1 MNRISFRDY
10 AAKARAET
18 FSLMAQWLRL
28 ETAGLPG
35 AMRACMAD
43 YPSRGGKALRPLL
56 LRLFGEGLGAP
67 AGRCARLGAACE
79 LFENWALACDDIMDD
94 SLLRRGRPA
103 IHRVYG
109 RETAMNSMAAL
120 TAIMPRL
127 LYRSCALPP
136 KLYGPVLEQFYDS
149 TLQAL
154 AGQHLELSWRDRPLR
169 EFGARAYFAIAAAK
183 TASYTTVGT
192 ARLGAILA
200 GRQDLFG
207 AIDRFGLALGKAFQL
222 MDDILD
228 VESEGGG
235 AFGKALGNDL
245 LEGKK
250 TLLAACALRGLKG
263 AERTAFLSFY
273 APGHARTRAGALR
286 ARRSILCSGAVS
298 ECRARA
304 AALSSEALAVFRAEL
319 QPHLKAPFRDYLSEF
334 VLLLKERAA

>member
-1 MNRISFRDY
+1 MKQETFPDY
-10 AAKARAET
+10 AARCRAET
-18 FSLMAQWLRL
+18 FAVMKDWLRR
-28 ETAGLPG
+28 ESAGLPP

-56 LRLFGEGLGAP
+56 LRLFGEGLGAQ
-67 AGRCARLGAACE
+67 AAACSRLGAACE
-79 LFENWALACDDIMDD
+79 IFENWALACDDIMDD
-94 SLLRRGRPA
+94 SLLRRGRPC

-127 LYRSCALPP
+127 LYRSCGLTRAQ
-136 KLYGPVLEQFYDS
+136 YGPVLEQFYDS

-154 AGQHLELSWRDRPLR
+154 GGQHLELSWRSRPLA
-169 EFGARAYFAIAAAK
+169 EFKARDYFAIAAAK

-192 ARLGAILA
+192 ARLGAALA
-200 GRQDLFG
+200 GREDLFP

-228 VESEGGG
+228 VESDGGG

-250 TLLAACALRGLKG
+250 TLLAALALERLAGEDRRRLLAFYG
-263 AERTAFLSFY
+263 A
-273 APGHARTRAGALR
+273 ARRPRREALR
-286 ARRSILCSGAVS
+286 ARRLILASGAVAA
-298 ECRARA
+298 CRARA
-304 AALSSEALAVFRAEL
+304 AALTREAQGVFLRDLYPAMR
-319 QPHLKAPFRDYLSEF
+319 PPFRDHISAF
-334 VLLLKERAA
+334 VLMLKERAA

>member
-1 MNRISFRDY
+1 MRKETFPEY
-10 AAKARAET
+10 AARCRAET
-18 FSLMAQWLRL
+18 FAVMKDWLAR
-28 ETAGLPG
+28 ESAGLP
-35 AMRACMAD
+35 ADMRACMAD
-43 YPSRGGKALRPLL
+43 YPGRGGKALRPLL

-67 AGRCARLGAACE
+67 AATCARLGAACE
-79 LFENWALACDDIMDD
+79 IFENWALACDDIMDD
-94 SLLRRGRPA
+94 SLLRRGRPC

-127 LYRSCALPP
+127 LYRSCGLTRGQ
-136 KLYGPVLEQFYDS
+136 YGPVLEQFYES

-154 AGQHLELSWRDRPLR
+154 GGQHLELGWRARPLA
-169 EFGARAYFAIAAAK
+169 EFGARDYFAIAAAK

-192 ARLGAILA
+192 ARLGAALA
-200 GRQDLFG
+200 GREDLFP

-222 MDDILD
+222 MDDVLD

-250 TLLAACALRGLKG
+250 TLLAALALERLKG
-263 AERTAFLSFY
+263 EDRRRLLAFYDS
-273 APGHARTRAGALR
+273 GRRGRRAALR
-286 ARRSILCSGAVS
+286 ARRLLLASGAAA

-304 AALSSEALAVFRAEL
+304 AALTGEALRVFRREL
-319 QPHLKAPFRDYLSEF
+319 CPALRPPFRDHIAAF
-334 VLLLKERAA
+334 VLMLRERAA